1 MEKDSG
7 RWFLPTPKCSSALA
21 TTARQIRTCP
31 GNVPARQTSA
41 GSFDRHG
48 RLDCGNFLHE
58 IQKCPDLGR
67 RMMAGVMVSIERI
80 TLLGPI
86 GQYLHEFAALKPGAK
101 SQLQTL
107 EHALPRHTGSDRGR
121 RVVRRESAASVDFN
135 RLPLARKFPRE
146 RSTRLRIAKQQR
158 LVMDQVVR
166 C

>member
-7 RWFLPTPKCSSALA
+7 RWFLPTPKCSSALT

-48 RLDCGNFLHE
+48 RFDCGNFLHE
-58 IQKCPDLGR
+58 IQKCPDLGWR
-67 RMMAGVMVSIERI
+67 IMARVMVSIERI

-121 RVVRRESAASVDFN
+121 RIVRRESAANVYFYH
-135 RLPLARKFPRE
+135 LALPRE
-146 RSTRLRIAKQQR
+146 LPGKRSTRLRIAKKQR
-158 LVMDQVVR
+158 LV
-166 C
+166 